1 MGLYC
6 MESLA
11 NRRLE
16 NEISERE
23 FYDKFLAKY
32 EDEDIDDIVI
42 ACDITD
48 NEFLIECIYGSK
60 FKVSDTNNEK
70 YNEIKRYFDAVQLF
84 ISIGII
90 KFDEKTLRVFINTE
104 KLRKFKEDVN
114 KESEKSV
121 GSAYTKKG
129 LK

>member
-1 MGLYC
+1 MYC

-11 NRRLE
+11 KRNSLNDDME
-16 NEISERE
+16 KE

-70 YNEIKRYFDAVQLF
+70 YNEIKRYFDIVQFF
-84 ISIGII
+84 ISLGII
-90 KFDEKTLRVFINTE
+90 KYDEKTLRVFINTE
-104 KLRKFKEDVN
+104 RLRKFKEDVY
-114 KESEKSV
+114 KEDEKSI
-121 GSAYTKKG
+121 GNAYTKKG

>member
-23 FYDKFLAKY
+23 FYDKFLSKY
-32 EDEDIDDIVI
+32 ENEDIDDIIV
-42 ACDITD
+42 ACDLDD
-48 NEFLIECIYGSK
+48 NEFLVECIYGSDL
-60 FKVSDTNNEK
+60 KVSDTNNEK
-70 YNEIKRYFDAVQLF
+70 YNEIKRYFDIVQFF
-84 ISIGII
+84 ISLGII

-104 KLRKFKEDVN
+104 RLRKFKEDVY

>member
-1 MGLYC
+1 MMYC

-11 NRRLE
+11 KRNSLNDDME
-16 NEISERE
+16 KE

-60 FKVSDTNNEK
+60 FKVSDTNDEK
-70 YNEIKRYFDAVQLF
+70 YNEIKRYFDIVQFF
-84 ISIGII
+84 ISLGII
-90 KFDEKTLRVFINTE
+90 KYDEKTLRVFINTE
-104 KLRKFKEDVN
+104 RLRKFKEDVY
-114 KESEKSV
+114 KEDEKSI
-121 GSAYTKKG
+121 GNAYTKKG

>member
-1 MGLYC
+1 MYC

-11 NRRLE
+11 KRNSLNDDME
-16 NEISERE
+16 KE

-60 FKVSDTNNEK
+60 FKVSDTNDEK
-70 YNEIKRYFDAVQLF
+70 YNEIKRYFDIVQFF
-84 ISIGII
+84 ISLGII
-90 KFDEKTLRVFINTE
+90 KYDEKILRVFINTE
-104 KLRKFKEDVN
+104 RLRKFKEDVY
-114 KESEKSV
+114 KEDEKSI
-121 GSAYTKKG
+121 GNAYTKKG

>member
-1 MGLYC
+1 MYC

-11 NRRLE
+11 KRNSLNDDME
-16 NEISERE
+16 KE

-60 FKVSDTNNEK
+60 FKVSDTNDEK
-70 YNEIKRYFDAVQLF
+70 YNEIKRYFDIVQFF
-84 ISIGII
+84 ISLGII
-90 KFDEKTLRVFINTE
+90 KYDEKTLRVFINTE
-104 KLRKFKEDVN
+104 RLRKFKEDVY
-114 KESEKSV
+114 KEDEKSI
-121 GSAYTKKG
+121 GNAYTKKG

>member
-90 KFDEKTLRVFINTE
+90 KFDEKTLRVYINTE
-104 KLRKFKEDVN
+104 KLRKFKDDVN

>member
-1 MGLYC
+1 MYC

-11 NRRLE
+11 KRNSLNDDME
-16 NEISERE
+16 KE

-70 YNEIKRYFDAVQLF
+70 YNEIKRYFDIVQFF
-84 ISIGII
+84 ISLGII
-90 KFDEKTLRVFINTE
+90 KCDEKTLRVFINTE
-104 KLRKFKEDVN
+104 RLRKFKEDVY
-114 KESEKSV
+114 KEDEKSI
-121 GSAYTKKG
+121 GNAYTKKG

>member
-23 FYDKFLAKY
+23 FYDKFLSKY
-32 EDEDIDDIVI
+32 ENEDIDDIIV
-42 ACDITD
+42 ACDLDD
-48 NEFLIECIYGSK
+48 NEFLVECIYGSDL
-60 FKVSDTNNEK
+60 KVLNNNSNG
-70 YNEIKRYFDAVQLF
+70 YNEIKRYFDIVQFF
-84 ISIGII
+84 ISLGII

-104 KLRKFKEDVN
+104 RLRKFKEDVY
-114 KESEKSV
+114 KEDEKSI
-121 GSAYTKKG
+121 GNAYTKKG
-129 LK
+129 FK